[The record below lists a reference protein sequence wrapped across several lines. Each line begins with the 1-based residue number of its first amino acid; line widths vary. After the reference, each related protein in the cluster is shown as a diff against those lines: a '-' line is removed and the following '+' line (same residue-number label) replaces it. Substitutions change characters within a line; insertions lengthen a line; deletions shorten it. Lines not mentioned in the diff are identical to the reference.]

1 MVNRTLGYARV
12 STAGQSLDAQV
23 DQLTRAGCQRVFSD
37 TASGAKAVRPGLDA
51 LLDHVREG
59 DEVVAVK
66 LDRFGRS
73 IAGIHTLLDDLS
85 SRGVLVRTLDG
96 LTTDPGQLGGKVLIA
111 VMAAVAEVER
121 DLIRE
126 RTMQGLAAARER
138 GRVGGRRRS
147 LTRSQEKSII
157 ALIESGQS
165 SARAAAEDFGVS
177 RATVYRVLERA
188 RAK

>member
-1 MVNRTLGYARV
+1 MANRTLGYARV

-37 TASGAKAVRPGLDA
+37 TVSGAKVVRPGLDA

-126 RTMQGLAAARER
+126 RTMQGLAAARAR

-147 LTRSQEKSII
+147 LTRSQERSVV
-157 ALIESGQS
+157 ALIESGES
-165 SARAAAEDFGVS
+165 SVQAAADDFGVS

-188 RAK
+188 KAK